1 MFKLKFS
8 LRNLNKFQV
17 ESVTEKYFSFTENE
31 ELSRLKDYDLGNNYL
46 ILGGGSNILL
56 PCEFNGV
63 VIQPKSQKIQI
74 IEKSKHRIIVRCD
87 AGLDWDEFVAITIK
101 RGWQG
106 LENLTSIP
114 GNVGASPVQNIGA
127 YGAEVSELIEK
138 VNCYDL
144 KNHTFLTLNNQE
156 CEFSY
161 RQSIFKRRPE
171 LLVLSVEFIL
181 MPKPFTQLYAN
192 RSLLSCATVVA
203 KESALAVLL
212 ILKSIRIG
220 TSTSWKLKIN
230 FEHLRQFLGLSIISP
245 TIKRIMVKYIR
256 KKTMPDPKHIG
267 NNGCFFKSP
276 VVEQK
281 EAARI
286 KLIDPAIKTYEDSDS
301 HLKVSAGDL
310 IKSCGWAGRRIGN
323 VSIDKNRPLVIL
335 NHGQASSIEILNFSL
350 LVQSS
355 VTQKFQLKIEPE
367 VVIVAE

>member
-1 MFKLKFS
+1 MFKSKFS

-31 ELSRLKDYDLGNNYL
+31 ELAQLKDYKLDDNYL
-46 ILGGGSNILL
+46 VLGGGSNILL
-56 PCEFNGV
+56 PCEFNGL

-74 IEKSKHRIIVRCD
+74 LEKSKHRIIVRSD
-87 AGLDWDEFVAITIK
+87 AGLDWDEFVANTIK

-114 GNVGASPVQNIGA
+114 GSVGASPVQNIGA

-161 RQSIFKRRPE
+161 RHSIFKRRPE
-171 LLVLSVEFIL
+171 LLVLSVDFVL
-181 MPKPFTQLYAN
+181 LPTPFTQLYAN
-192 RSLLSCATVVA
+192 KSLLACATVAA
-203 KESALAVLL
+203 KETALAALL

-220 TSTSWKLKIN
+220 SSTSWKLKIN
-230 FEHLRQFLGLSIISP
+230 FEHLRRFLGLSIISP
-245 TIKRIMVKYIR
+245 SIKRVMVKYIR
-256 KKTMPDPKHIG
+256 MKTMPDPKHIG

-276 VVEQK
+276 VVEQT
-281 EAARI
+281 EATRI
-286 KLIDPAIKTYEDSDS
+286 KLIDPTIKTYEDSDT

-323 VSIDKNRPLVIL
+323 VSIDKKRPLVIL
-335 NHGQASSIEILNFSL
+335 NHGQASSTEILNFSL

-355 VTQKFQLKIEPE
+355 VIQKFQLKIEPE

>member
-1 MFKLKFS
+1 MFKSKFS
-8 LRNLNKFQV
+8 LRHLNKFQV
-17 ESVTEKYFSFTENE
+17 ESVTDKYFSFTKDE
-31 ELSRLKDYDLGNNYL
+31 ELSELKNYNLGDNYL

-56 PCEFNGV
+56 PCEFSGV
-63 VIQPKSQKIQI
+63 VIQPKSQKIEI
-74 IEKSKHRIIVRCD
+74 IEKSKQRIIVRSD

-101 RGWQG
+101 HGWQG

-114 GNVGASPVQNIGA
+114 GSVGASPVQNIGA
-127 YGAEVSELIEK
+127 YGAEVSELIAN

-144 KNHTFLTLNNQE
+144 KNHTFLTLSNQE

-181 MPKPFTQLYAN
+181 MPKPFTQLFAN
-192 RSLLSCATVVA
+192 RSLLPCAAVVV
-203 KESALAVLL
+203 KEAVLAVLL

-220 TSTSWKLKIN
+220 TSTSWKLKVN
-230 FEHLRQFLGLSIISP
+230 FEYLRQFLGLSIISP
-245 TIKRIMVKYIR
+245 TIKRVMVKYIR
-256 KKTMPDPKHIG
+256 KKTMPDPKNIG

>member
-1 MFKLKFS
+1 MFESNFS
-8 LRNLNKFQV
+8 LRQLNKFQV
-17 ESVTEKYFSFTENE
+17 ESVTNKYFSFTENE
-31 ELSRLKDYDLGNNYL
+31 ELSKLAQYKLDDNYL

-56 PCEFNGV
+56 PSEFNGV

-74 IEKSKHRIIVRCD
+74 IEKSRHRIVVRCD
-87 AGLDWDEFVAITIK
+87 AGLDWDEFVATTIK

-114 GNVGASPVQNIGA
+114 GSVGGSPVQNIGA
-127 YGAEVSELIEK
+127 YGAEVSELIAK

-144 KNHTFLTLNNQE
+144 KNNSFLTLNNQE
-156 CEFSY
+156 CDFSY

-192 RSLLSCATVVA
+192 RTLLSCLTVVI
-203 KESALAVLL
+203 KESGLAALL
-212 ILKSIRIG
+212 IFKSIRIG
-220 TSTSWKLKIN
+220 ASTSWKLKMN
-230 FEHLRQFLGLSIISP
+230 FDYLRRFLALSIVSP
-245 TIKRIMVKYIR
+245 TIKRAMVKYIR

-276 VVEQK
+276 IVDRQ

-286 KLIDPAIKTYEDSDS
+286 KSIDPTIKTYEESDS

-323 VSIDKNRPLVIL
+323 VCIDKQRPLVIL
-335 NHGQASSIEILNFSL
+335 NHGQASSIDILNFSL
-350 LVQSS
+350 QVQSS
-355 VTQKFQLKIEPE
+355 ISQKFQLKIEPE
-367 VVIVAE
+367 VVIVAK